1 MSEKKTEAVVSSET
15 EQKNAKKVP
24 RTTGAF
30 LLWTFIKIKESRR
43 WWLFPLW
50 VLLAVLALVL
60 FLSGNGALLPAIY
73 MVM

>member
-1 MSEKKTEAVVSSET
+1 MP
-15 EQKNAKKVP
+15 EQKENSEIKKNVP

-30 LLWTFIKIKESRR
+30 LKWTLMQIYTAKK
-43 WWLFPLW
+43 WWLIPFW
-50 VLLAVLALVL
+50 VILAFLALVL

>member
-1 MSEKKTEAVVSSET
+1 MSQDQVENKKN
-15 EQKNAKKVP
+15 QVP

-30 LLWTFIKIKESRR
+30 LKWTFAQIKQTKK
-43 WWLFPLW
+43 WWLIPFW
-50 VLLAVLALVL
+50 VLLAVIALVL

>member
-1 MSEKKTEAVVSSET
+1 MSED
-15 EQKNAKKVP
+15 QKNNESPVP

-30 LLWTFIKIKESRR
+30 LKWTFRQIMNTKK
-43 WWLFPLW
+43 WWLIPFW

>member
-1 MSEKKTEAVVSSET
+1 MENTKMETTENKQT

-43 WWLFPLW
+43 WWLFPFW
-50 VLLAVLALVL
+50 VLLAVLALIL

>member
-1 MSEKKTEAVVSSET
+1 MQD
-15 EQKNAKKVP
+15 EQKNPEIRNNVP

-30 LLWTFIKIKESRR
+30 LRWTFTKIYTAKK
-43 WWLFPLW
+43 WWLLPFWLI
-50 VLLAVLALVL
+50 LAFLALVL

>member
-1 MSEKKTEAVVSSET
+1 MQEQ
-15 EQKNAKKVP
+15 QKNSEIKKIVP

-30 LLWTFIKIKESRR
+30 LRWTFTQIYTAKK
-43 WWLFPLW
+43 WWLIPFW
-50 VLLAVLALVL
+50 VILAFLALVL

>member
-1 MSEKKTEAVVSSET
+1 MSDTPQIKAENASDKKEV
-15 EQKNAKKVP
+15 QIP

-30 LLWTFIKIKESRR
+30 LKWILRQIATTKK
-43 WWLFPLW
+43 WWLIPIW
-50 VLLAVLALVL
+50 VMLAVLALVL

>member
-1 MSEKKTEAVVSSET
+1 MQKGENRAPET
-15 EQKNAKKVP
+15 DMVP

-30 LLWTFIKIKESRR
+30 LRWTLKQIAHSKK
-43 WWLFPLW
+43 WWIIPFW
-50 VLLAVLALVL
+50 VLLAILALVL